1 MLNTTTLDNG
11 LRVVSLE
18 MPATRSVA
26 LGLWLV
32 NGTRHQRPGQSG
44 YAHLLEHLLFKG
56 TSEYDALE
64 LSLRFDA
71 MGGQINAH
79 TGRELTAF
87 HGLVPGDQ
95 LADLLG
101 LLTGMLV
108 DPAFTDADLDLE
120 REVVFQEMA
129 MVEDAPEEAAEER
142 AVEHAWDGHP
152 MAEPILGREADLRQ
166 ASAASVRSYLTDLLR
181 GGRLLVSACGA
192 VDHDRLLAACGP
204 LARLPAG
211 TAPETRAP
219 GFTTFDRHETHDGAQ
234 SQLAWMMPVP
244 PAQHAD
250 HVTRVVANHLLGG
263 GLSSRLFQELRER
276 RGLVYNIQSRL
287 ELYSDAGLWQIQT
300 GCEPAQSKACRST
313 AEDTIELLLRE
324 GPTTAEVDHACAHLR
339 ADLLIEA
346 DDPDATMERLARETL
361 TLGRIPPLEERLAQL
376 DAVTPA
382 DVQRVLTEAW
392 QQRACLTWGP

>member
-11 LRVVSLE
+11 LRVTSLE
-18 MPATRSVA
+18 LPATRSAA
-26 LGLWLV
+26 LGVWLI
-32 NGTRHQRPGQSG
+32 NGTRHQLPGQSG

-56 TSEYDALE
+56 TAECDALE

-95 LADLLG
+95 LESLLG

-108 DPAFTDADLDLE
+108 ESAFTDADLDVE

-129 MVEDAPEEAAEER
+129 MVEDTPEEAAEER
-142 AVEHAWDGHP
+142 AVEHAWGGHP
-152 MAEPILGREADLRQ
+152 MAEPILGRQTDLERT
-166 ASAASVRSYLTDLLR
+166 SAAAVRAYLADLLR
-181 GGRLLVSACGA
+181 GGRLLVAACGA

-211 TAPETRAP
+211 TAPQTPAP
-219 GFTTFDRHETHDGAQ
+219 GFTGFDRHETHDGAQ
-234 SQLAWMMPVP
+234 SQLAWLLPVP
-244 PAQHAD
+244 PADHPD
-250 HVTRVVANHLLGG
+250 HVARVVANHLLGG

-300 GCEPAQSKACRST
+300 GCEPRQQHTCREAVEET
-313 AEDTIELLLRE
+313 VDRLLKD
-324 GPTTAEVDHACAHLR
+324 GPKEAEVDHACAHLR
-339 ADLLIEA
+339 ADLLIES
-346 DDPDATMERLARETL
+346 DDPDATMERLAREL
-361 TLGRIPPLEERLAQL
+361 LYLGRVPPLEERLAQL
-376 DAVTPA
+376 DAVTAA
-382 DVQRVLTEAW
+382 DVQRVLTDAW